1 MKTGETYKSKLQL
14 FSKQEVFNMPNELSG
29 FINKENIQKRLISKG
44 LNKKNV
50 LVIVSHSIDDLT
62 STDNA
67 LVLNILKAL
76 KLNLDDVALVEFNNQ
91 PIKYLWRVF
100 KTEKCLIFGLNPKQL
115 NLHINSPVYKILQI
129 SSKEVLFSHSAQMLN
144 NHKKNKELLW
154 RTLQRMFT
162 LS

>member
-1 MKTGETYKSKLQL
+1 MKTGETDKSKLQL
-14 FSKQEVFNMPNELSG
+14 FSNQEVFNIPNELSG
-29 FINKENIQKRLISKG
+29 FINKENIQKKLISKG

-50 LVIVSHSIDDLT
+50 LVIVSHSINDLN
-62 STDNA
+62 STDT
-67 LVLNILKAL
+67 
-76 KLNLDDVALVEFNNQ
+76 LVEFNNQ
-91 PIKYLWRVF
+91 PIKYLWRAF

-115 NLHINSPVYKILQI
+115 NLHINAAVYKILQI

-154 RTLQRMFT
+154 KTLQHMFT